1 MYTLKVKYYNALE
14 AITTA
19 LDTYFSAPT
28 TTNVTYTK
36 TANQQYNVV
45 THVSSMNEIT
55 NGGLIS
61 TLLTITNLTKVTLTV
76 GDNSTEVTTPT
87 IASDFDV
94 AITWL
99 ADQLHWDVSFTDP
112 VTVVMKVEAGDASVD
127 YTFSVTCDYDQIA
140 TAKALTDAVLATAHD
155 DEYLTLTPIEDG
167 SVEVVFKKP
176 ADQMIDTIGF
186 GNLLKTLPH
195 LKSVTFSMRYSSTG
209 EQTPVTATIDAP
221 VTDEKLTELKT
232 TLGTILPADDTA
244 VLVLSTTKFYYDNVN
259 ISDGIDRSTT
269 YEASISSSWVADP
282 EVIINDTARY
292 HTLAEG
298 LAAATSGDTV
308 TLQKHI
314 TVSNNQVNATP
325 NSPVITIPDG
335 VTFDGNNKVIT
346 ADDASWV
353 GTNANHIIGVSNV
366 TATIKNL
373 TVAGN
378 TKTKSGIVCFGQN
391 GNVTLENVVAQNC
404 GNCGVQ
410 VAGARVTATNLQ
422 TVGNVWG
429 GVNVDKGSD
438 GSTPHF
444 AVDDTSTFAEKA
456 EVYTEITD
464 QEVIT
469 APSLT
474 KYQGF
479 GDTLKGFIYYTSDV
493 SKLGTVYNGA
503 VYETVNDILENNET
517 VELAVDKDITESI
530 IVPAGKTLNLN
541 LNNHVITNA
550 AGEDTLVNNGTM
562 TISGDGTIDNTETN
576 KAALTNNGTLT
587 ILGGT
592 ISRSQDT
599 GVPDDSTHPG
609 YYTLVNHGTMVI
621 GTGDGDNSG
630 IVISSTGGYSA
641 LVENGWYDSTG
652 KTPENDTCKLTI
664 YGGTFQGGKYS
675 VKNDELGETTI
686 YGGKFEKPYNVNLL
700 NWHNM
705 YIHGGTFDCTEHTTN
720 NLSNGKYG
728 QGVGHVEITNG
739 EFIAKNKSNVILT
752 SGYNSSDITISGGV
766 FTSKVGLSNY
776 LADGYEIDSEI
787 NPGKYTV
794 TEIKAAEIN
803 GTTYPTVAD
812 AIASV
817 SGSDPVEITILKDA
831 TENLTIPVGK
841 NITIQG
847 SADQPATIN
856 GKISCVANGSGETN
870 LTLKNLTLDGTGTGT
885 TYGII
890 SQNQTDNGQME
901 CNLVLEN
908 VNITGFASKA
918 IYGTNIKT
926 LTITGGTIADCA
938 TGTMDDPNTKGD
950 YAVDLNLVA
959 VQGTV
964 VTIDGVTFS
973 GDLGD
978 KAAIKITQ
986 RGGAS
991 DAGASDI
998 PKNVGEA
1005 HVEKVTIQ
1013 NCDFSASTTEVD
1025 YRIGTDNKTGG
1036 DSLNTTGAYAAEL
1049 INNGEIIVQ
1058 SAYLVDEPKLTVPAG
1073 RDAAKTSETDIAIVL
1088 TPEEQLDAIMANIEG
1103 ATETSNN
1110 VYEVTTDTSV
1120 NLAFIDQI
1128 VAISGFNSMQVSNGT
1143 DTLTYTND
1151 GILEEFKSQVAAWM
1165 PATNESPELTLT
1177 ITVNFAE

>member
-1 MYTLKVKYYNALE
+1 MGTLVYTLKVKYYNALE

-19 LDTYFSAPT
+19 LNNYFSAPT
-28 TTNVTYTK
+28 ATNVTYTK

-45 THVSSMNEIT
+45 THVSSMSEIT

-61 TLLTITNLTKVTLTV
+61 ALLTIKDLSKVTLTV
-76 GDNSTEVTTPT
+76 GENSTEVTAPT
-87 IASDFDV
+87 IASDFDA

-155 DEYLTLTPIEDG
+155 DEYLTLTPSDDG
-167 SVEVVFKKP
+167 SVAVVFKKP

-195 LKSVTFSMRYSSTG
+195 LKSVTFSMKHSNAG
-209 EQTPVTATIDAP
+209 GQPVTTTVEAP
-221 VTDEKLTELKT
+221 VTDGKLAELKT
-232 TLGTILPADDTA
+232 TLGTILPADDAA

-259 ISDGIDRSTT
+259 ISDGVDRSTT
-269 YEASISSSWVADP
+269 YEASISSSWVTDP

-314 TVSNNQVNATP
+314 TVSNSQVNATP
-325 NSPVITIPDG
+325 NNPVIVIPDG
-335 VTFDGNNKVIT
+335 IIFDGNHKVIT

-373 TVAGN
+373 TVTGN

-410 VAGARVTATNLQ
+410 VAGATVTATNLQ
-422 TVGNVWG
+422 TTGNAWG
-429 GVNVDKGSD
+429 GVNVDKS
-438 GSTPHF
+438 STDNGTPNF
-444 AVDDTSTFAEKA
+444 TFNSGALSENAEL
-456 EVYTEITD
+456 YTEITD

-469 APSLT
+469 APGME
-474 KYQGF
+474 KVRGF
-479 GDTLKGFIYYTSDV
+479 GETLKGFIYYTTDMSR
-493 SKLGTVYNGA
+493 LGTITGEGTVYETLADAAAADGEIA
-503 VYETVNDILENNET
+503 VTLSENLNEN
-517 VELAVDKDITESI
+517 VSI
-530 IVPAGKTLNLN
+530 PAGKS
-541 LNNHVITNA
+541 
-550 AGEDTLVNNGTM
+550 M
-562 TISGDGTIDNTETN
+562 TIDG
-576 KAALTNNGTLT
+576 A
-587 ILGGT
+587 
-592 ISRSQDT
+592 
-599 GVPDDSTHPG
+599 
-609 YYTLVNHGTMVI
+609 
-621 GTGDGDNSG
+621 
-630 IVISSTGGYSA
+630 
-641 LVENGWYDSTG
+641 G
-652 KTPENDTCKLTI
+652 KT
-664 YGGTFQGGKYS
+664 
-675 VKNDELGETTI
+675 
-686 YGGKFEKPYNVNLL
+686 
-700 NWHNM
+700 
-705 YIHGGTFDCTEHTTN
+705 IHG
-720 NLSNGKYG
+720 K
-728 QGVGHVEITNG
+728 IT
-739 EFIAKNKSNVILT
+739 
-752 SGYNSSDITISGGV
+752 
-766 FTSKVGLSNY
+766 
-776 LADGYEIDSEI
+776 
-787 NPGKYTV
+787 
-794 TEIKAAEIN
+794 
-803 GTTYPTVAD
+803 
-812 AIASV
+812 
-817 SGSDPVEITILKDA
+817 
-831 TENLTIPVGK
+831 
-841 NITIQG
+841 
-847 SADQPATIN
+847 
-856 GKISCVANGSGETN
+856 CVANGSGATN
-870 LTLKNLTLDGTGTGT
+870 LTLKNLTLDGTDTGS

-938 TGTMDDPNTKGD
+938 TGIMDDPNTKGD

-964 VTIDGVTFS
+964 VTIDGVAFS

-1025 YRIGTDNKTGG
+1025 YRIGTDNKTGR

-1049 INNGEIIVQ
+1049 MNNGEIVVQ
-1058 SAYLVDEPKLTVPAG
+1058 SAYLADEPKLTVPAG
-1073 RDAAKTSETDIAIVL
+1073 RDAAKTSATDIAIVL
-1088 TPEEQLDAIMANIEG
+1088 TPEEQLDAIMDSIEG

-1120 NLAFIDQI
+1120 SLSFIDQI
-1128 VAISGFNSMQVSNGT
+1128 VSIPGFNNMQVSNGT

-1151 GILEEFKSQVAAWM
+1151 GILETFKSQVAAWM
-1165 PATNESPELTLT
+1165 PTTNESPEVTLT

>member
-1 MYTLKVKYYNALE
+1 MGTLVYTLKVKYYNALE

-19 LDTYFSAPT
+19 LNTYFSAPT
-28 TTNVTYTK
+28 ATNVTYTK
-36 TANQQYNVV
+36 TADQQYNVV
-45 THVSSMNEIT
+45 THVSSMSEIT

-61 TLLTITNLTKVTLTV
+61 ALLTITNLSKVTLTV
-76 GDNSTEVTTPT
+76 GENSTEVTAPT
-87 IASDFDV
+87 IASDFDA

-112 VTVVMKVEAGDASVD
+112 VTVVMKVEAGEASVD

-155 DEYLTLTPIEDG
+155 DEYLTLTPSDDG
-167 SVEVVFKKP
+167 SVAVVFKKP

-195 LKSVTFSMRYSSTG
+195 LKSVTFSMKHSNAG
-209 EQTPVTATIDAP
+209 GQPVTATVEAP
-221 VTDEKLTELKT
+221 VTDGKLAELKT

-259 ISDGIDRSTT
+259 ISDGVDRSTT
-269 YEASISSSWVADP
+269 YEASISSSWVTDP
-282 EVIINDTARY
+282 EVIVNDTARY

-308 TLQKHI
+308 TLQKHV

-335 VTFDGNNKVIT
+335 VIFDGNHKVIT

-373 TVAGN
+373 TVTGN

-404 GNCGVQ
+404 GNCGVLI
-410 VAGARVTATNLQ
+410 AGATAVATNVN
-422 TVGNVWG
+422 TAGNVWG
-429 GVNVDKGSD
+429 GINVDKS
-438 GSTPHF
+438 STDNGTPNF
-444 AVDDTSTFAEKA
+444 TFNSGALSENAEL
-456 EVYTEITD
+456 YTEITD
-464 QEVIT
+464 QDVIT
-469 APSLT
+469 APGM
-474 KYQGF
+474 KKVQGF
-479 GDTLKGFIYYTSDV
+479 GETLKGFIYYTTDMSR
-493 SKLGTVYNGA
+493 LGTITGEGTVYETLADAAAADGEVA
-503 VYETVNDILENNET
+503 VTLGENLNEN
-517 VELAVDKDITESI
+517 VSI
-530 IVPAGKTLNLN
+530 PAGKS
-541 LNNHVITNA
+541 
-550 AGEDTLVNNGTM
+550 M
-562 TISGDGTIDNTETN
+562 TIDG
-576 KAALTNNGTLT
+576 A
-587 ILGGT
+587 
-592 ISRSQDT
+592 
-599 GVPDDSTHPG
+599 
-609 YYTLVNHGTMVI
+609 
-621 GTGDGDNSG
+621 
-630 IVISSTGGYSA
+630 
-641 LVENGWYDSTG
+641 G
-652 KTPENDTCKLTI
+652 KT
-664 YGGTFQGGKYS
+664 
-675 VKNDELGETTI
+675 
-686 YGGKFEKPYNVNLL
+686 
-700 NWHNM
+700 
-705 YIHGGTFDCTEHTTN
+705 IHG
-720 NLSNGKYG
+720 K
-728 QGVGHVEITNG
+728 IT
-739 EFIAKNKSNVILT
+739 
-752 SGYNSSDITISGGV
+752 
-766 FTSKVGLSNY
+766 
-776 LADGYEIDSEI
+776 
-787 NPGKYTV
+787 
-794 TEIKAAEIN
+794 
-803 GTTYPTVAD
+803 
-812 AIASV
+812 
-817 SGSDPVEITILKDA
+817 
-831 TENLTIPVGK
+831 
-841 NITIQG
+841 
-847 SADQPATIN
+847 
-856 GKISCVANGSGETN
+856 CVANGSGETN

-938 TGTMDDPNTKGD
+938 TGSMDDPNTKGD
-950 YAVDLNLVA
+950 YAVDLNLIA

-1013 NCDFSASTTEVD
+1013 NCNFSASTTEVD

-1049 INNGEIIVQ
+1049 INNGEIVVQ

-1073 RDAAKTSETDIAIVL
+1073 RDAAKTSGTDIAIVL
-1088 TPEEQLDAIMANIEG
+1088 TPEEQLDAIMDSIEG

-1120 NLAFIDQI
+1120 SLSFIDQI
-1128 VAISGFNSMQVSNGT
+1128 VSIPGFNNMQVSNGT

-1151 GILEEFKSQVAAWM
+1151 GILETFKSQVAAWM
-1165 PATNESPELTLT
+1165 PTTNESPEVTLT

>member
-1 MYTLKVKYYNALE
+1 MGTLVYTLKVKYYNALE

-19 LDTYFSAPT
+19 LNNYFSAPT
-28 TTNVTYTK
+28 ATNVTYTK
-36 TANQQYNVV
+36 TADQQYNVV
-45 THVSSMNEIT
+45 THVSSMSEIT

-61 TLLTITNLTKVTLTV
+61 ALLTITNLTKVTLTV
-76 GDNSTEVTTPT
+76 GENSTEVTAPT
-87 IASDFDV
+87 IASDFDA

-112 VTVVMKVEAGDASVD
+112 VTVVMKVEAGDVSVD

-155 DEYLTLTPIEDG
+155 DEYLTLTPSDDG
-167 SVEVVFKKP
+167 SVAVIFKKP

-195 LKSVTFSMRYSSTG
+195 LKSVTFSMKHSNAG
-209 EQTPVTATIDAP
+209 GQPVTATVEAP
-221 VTDEKLTELKT
+221 VTDGKLAELKA

-269 YEASISSSWVADP
+269 YEASISSSWVTDP

-308 TLQKHI
+308 TLQKHV
-314 TVSNNQVNATP
+314 TVSNSQVNATP
-325 NSPVITIPDG
+325 NNPVIVIPDG
-335 VTFDGNNKVIT
+335 VTFDGNHKVIT

-373 TVAGN
+373 TVTGN

-410 VAGARVTATNLQ
+410 VAGAHVTATNLQ
-422 TVGNVWG
+422 TTGNAWG

-438 GSTPHF
+438 GSIPSFT
-444 AVDDTSTFAEKA
+444 VGNNCTFAEKA

-464 QEVIT
+464 QVVVT
-469 APSLT
+469 APNMT
-474 KYQGF
+474 KVQGF
-479 GDTLKGFIYYTSDV
+479 GETLKGFIYYTTDMSR
-493 SKLGTVYNGA
+493 LGTITGEGTVY
-503 VYETVNDILENNET
+503 ET
-517 VELAVDKDITESI
+517 
-530 IVPAGKTLNLN
+530 
-541 LNNHVITNA
+541 
-550 AGEDTLVNNGTM
+550 
-562 TISGDGTIDNTETN
+562 
-576 KAALTNNGTLT
+576 
-587 ILGGT
+587 
-592 ISRSQDT
+592 
-599 GVPDDSTHPG
+599 
-609 YYTLVNHGTMVI
+609 
-621 GTGDGDNSG
+621 
-630 IVISSTGGYSA
+630 
-641 LVENGWYDSTG
+641 
-652 KTPENDTCKLTI
+652 
-664 YGGTFQGGKYS
+664 
-675 VKNDELGETTI
+675 
-686 YGGKFEKPYNVNLL
+686 
-700 NWHNM
+700 
-705 YIHGGTFDCTEHTTN
+705 
-720 NLSNGKYG
+720 
-728 QGVGHVEITNG
+728 
-739 EFIAKNKSNVILT
+739 
-752 SGYNSSDITISGGV
+752 
-766 FTSKVGLSNY
+766 
-776 LADGYEIDSEI
+776 LADAAAADGEVA
-787 NPGKYTV
+787 V
-794 TEIKAAEIN
+794 TL
-803 GTTYPTVAD
+803 
-812 AIASV
+812 S
-817 SGSDPVEITILKDA
+817 KDL
-831 TENLTIPVGK
+831 TENVSIPVGK
-841 NITIQG
+841 SMTIDG
-847 SADQPATIN
+847 AGKTIH

-870 LTLKNLTLDGTGTGT
+870 LTLKNLTLDGTDTGS

-950 YAVDLNLVA
+950 YAVDLNLIA

-1005 HVEKVTIQ
+1005 HVEKVVIQ

-1049 INNGEIIVQ
+1049 MNNGEIVVQ
-1058 SAYLVDEPKLTVPAG
+1058 SAYLADEPKLTVPAG
-1073 RDAAKTSETDIAIVL
+1073 RDAAKTSATDIAIVL
-1088 TPEEQLDAIMANIEG
+1088 TPEEQLDAIMDSIEG

-1120 NLAFIDQI
+1120 NLSFIDQI
-1128 VAISGFNSMQVSNGT
+1128 VAISGFNNMQVSNGT

-1151 GILEEFKSQVAAWM
+1151 GILETFKSQVAAWM
-1165 PATNESPELTLT
+1165 PTTNESPEVTLT

>member
-1 MYTLKVKYYNALE
+1 MGTLVYTLKVKYYNALE

-19 LDTYFSAPT
+19 LNNYFSAPT
-28 TTNVTYTK
+28 ATNVTYTK

-45 THVSSMNEIT
+45 THVSSMSEIT

-61 TLLTITNLTKVTLTV
+61 ALLTIKGLSKVTLTV
-76 GDNSTEVTTPT
+76 GENSTEVTAPT
-87 IASDFDV
+87 IASDFDA

-112 VTVVMKVEAGDASVD
+112 VTVVMKVEAGEASVD

-140 TAKALTDAVLATAHD
+140 TAKALTDAVLAAAHD
-155 DEYLTLTPIEDG
+155 DEYLTLTPSDDG
-167 SVEVVFKKP
+167 SVAVVFKKP

-195 LKSVTFSMRYSSTG
+195 LKSVTFSMKHSNAG
-209 EQTPVTATIDAP
+209 GQPVTATIEAP
-221 VTDEKLTELKT
+221 VTDGKLAELKT

-244 VLVLSTTKFYYDNVN
+244 ALVLSTTKFYYDNVN
-259 ISDGIDRSTT
+259 ISDGVDRSTT
-269 YEASISSSWVADP
+269 YEASISSSWVTDP

-308 TLQKHI
+308 TLQKHV
-314 TVSNNQVNATP
+314 TVSNSQVNATP
-325 NSPVITIPDG
+325 NSPVIVIPDG
-335 VTFDGNNKVIT
+335 VIFDGNHKVIT

-373 TVAGN
+373 TVTGN
-378 TKTKSGIVCFGQN
+378 IKTKSGIVCFGQN
-391 GNVTLENVVAQNC
+391 GHVTLENVVAQNC

-410 VAGARVTATNLQ
+410 VAGATVTATNLQ
-422 TVGNVWG
+422 TTGNAWG
-429 GVNVDKGSD
+429 GVNVDKSSD
-438 GSTPHF
+438 GSIPSFT
-444 AVDDTSTFAEKA
+444 VGNNCTFAEKA

-464 QEVIT
+464 RVVVT
-469 APSLT
+469 APGME
-474 KYQGF
+474 KVQGF
-479 GDTLKGFIYYTSDV
+479 GETLKGFIYYTTDMSR
-493 SKLGTVYNGA
+493 LGTITGEGTVYETLADAATADGEVA
-503 VYETVNDILENNET
+503 VTLSEN
-517 VELAVDKDITESI
+517 LTENVSI
-530 IVPAGKTLNLN
+530 PAGKS
-541 LNNHVITNA
+541 
-550 AGEDTLVNNGTM
+550 M
-562 TISGDGTIDNTETN
+562 TIDG
-576 KAALTNNGTLT
+576 A
-587 ILGGT
+587 
-592 ISRSQDT
+592 
-599 GVPDDSTHPG
+599 
-609 YYTLVNHGTMVI
+609 
-621 GTGDGDNSG
+621 
-630 IVISSTGGYSA
+630 
-641 LVENGWYDSTG
+641 G
-652 KTPENDTCKLTI
+652 KT
-664 YGGTFQGGKYS
+664 
-675 VKNDELGETTI
+675 
-686 YGGKFEKPYNVNLL
+686 
-700 NWHNM
+700 
-705 YIHGGTFDCTEHTTN
+705 IH
-720 NLSNGKYG
+720 
-728 QGVGHVEITNG
+728 
-739 EFIAKNKSNVILT
+739 
-752 SGYNSSDITISGGV
+752 
-766 FTSKVGLSNY
+766 
-776 LADGYEIDSEI
+776 
-787 NPGKYTV
+787 
-794 TEIKAAEIN
+794 
-803 GTTYPTVAD
+803 
-812 AIASV
+812 
-817 SGSDPVEITILKDA
+817 
-831 TENLTIPVGK
+831 
-841 NITIQG
+841 
-847 SADQPATIN
+847 

-908 VNITGFASKA
+908 VKITGFASKA

-950 YAVDLNLVA
+950 YAVDLNLIA

-1013 NCDFSASTTEVD
+1013 NCNFSASTTEVD

-1049 INNGEIIVQ
+1049 INNGEIVVQ
-1058 SAYLVDEPKLTVPAG
+1058 SAYLADEPKLTVPAS
-1073 RDAAKTSETDIAIVL
+1073 RDAAKTSGTDIAIVL
-1088 TPEEQLDAIMANIEG
+1088 TPEEQLDAIMASIEG

-1120 NLAFIDQI
+1120 SLSFIDQI
-1128 VAISGFNSMQVSNGT
+1128 VAIPGFNNMQVSNGT

-1151 GILEEFKSQVAAWM
+1151 GILETFKSQVAAWM
-1165 PATNESPELTLT
+1165 PTTNESPEVTLT

>member
-1 MYTLKVKYYNALE
+1 MGTLVYTLKVKYYNALE

-19 LDTYFSAPT
+19 LNNYFSAPT

-36 TANQQYNVV
+36 TANQQYNAV
-45 THVSSMNEIT
+45 THVSSMSEIT

-61 TLLTITNLTKVTLTV
+61 ALLTITNLSKVTLTV
-76 GDNSTEVTTPT
+76 GENSTEVTAPT
-87 IASDFDV
+87 IASDFDA

-112 VTVVMKVEAGDASVD
+112 VIVVMKVEAGEASVD

-155 DEYLTLTPIEDG
+155 DEYLTLTPSDDG
-167 SVEVVFKKP
+167 YVEVVFKKP

-195 LKSVTFSMRYSSTG
+195 LKAVTFSMRYSSTG

-221 VTDEKLTELKT
+221 VTDGKLAELKT

-244 VLVLSTTKFYYDNVN
+244 VLVLSTTKFYYDNIN
-259 ISDGIDRSTT
+259 ISDGVDRSTT
-269 YEASISSSWVADP
+269 YEASISSSWVTDP

-308 TLQKHI
+308 TLQKHV
-314 TVSNNQVNATP
+314 TVSNSQVNATP

-335 VTFDGNNKVIT
+335 VIFDGNHKVIT

-353 GTNANHIIGVSNV
+353 GTNANYIIGVSNV

-373 TVAGN
+373 TVTGN

-410 VAGARVTATNLQ
+410 VAGATVTATNLQ
-422 TVGNVWG
+422 TTGNAWG

-438 GSTPHF
+438 GSIPSFTVGDHC
-444 AVDDTSTFAEKA
+444 TFAEKA

-464 QEVIT
+464 QDVIT
-469 APSLT
+469 APGME
-474 KYQGF
+474 KVQGF
-479 GDTLKGFIYYTSDV
+479 GETLKGFIYYTTDMSR
-493 SKLGTVYNGA
+493 LGTITGEGTVYETLADAAAADGEVA
-503 VYETVNDILENNET
+503 VTLSEN
-517 VELAVDKDITESI
+517 LTENVSI
-530 IVPAGKTLNLN
+530 PAGKS
-541 LNNHVITNA
+541 
-550 AGEDTLVNNGTM
+550 M
-562 TISGDGTIDNTETN
+562 TIDGAG
-576 KAALTNNGTLT
+576 KA
-587 ILGGT
+587 
-592 ISRSQDT
+592 
-599 GVPDDSTHPG
+599 
-609 YYTLVNHGTMVI
+609 
-621 GTGDGDNSG
+621 
-630 IVISSTGGYSA
+630 
-641 LVENGWYDSTG
+641 
-652 KTPENDTCKLTI
+652 
-664 YGGTFQGGKYS
+664 
-675 VKNDELGETTI
+675 
-686 YGGKFEKPYNVNLL
+686 
-700 NWHNM
+700 
-705 YIHGGTFDCTEHTTN
+705 IHG
-720 NLSNGKYG
+720 K
-728 QGVGHVEITNG
+728 IT
-739 EFIAKNKSNVILT
+739 
-752 SGYNSSDITISGGV
+752 
-766 FTSKVGLSNY
+766 
-776 LADGYEIDSEI
+776 
-787 NPGKYTV
+787 
-794 TEIKAAEIN
+794 
-803 GTTYPTVAD
+803 
-812 AIASV
+812 
-817 SGSDPVEITILKDA
+817 
-831 TENLTIPVGK
+831 
-841 NITIQG
+841 
-847 SADQPATIN
+847 
-856 GKISCVANGSGETN
+856 CVANGSGETN

-908 VNITGFASKA
+908 VKITGFASKA

-1049 INNGEIIVQ
+1049 INNGEIVVQ

-1073 RDAAKTSETDIAIVL
+1073 RDAAKTSATDIAIVL
-1088 TPEEQLDAIMANIEG
+1088 TPEEQLDAIMASIEG

-1120 NLAFIDQI
+1120 NLSFIDQI
-1128 VAISGFNSMQVSNGT
+1128 VAISGFNNMQVSNGT

-1151 GILEEFKSQVAAWM
+1151 GILETFKSQVAAWM
-1165 PATNESPELTLT
+1165 PTTNESPEVTLT

>member
-1 MYTLKVKYYNALE
+1 MGTLVYTLKVKYYNALE

-19 LDTYFSAPT
+19 LNNYFSAPT
-28 TTNVTYTK
+28 ATNVTYTK

-45 THVSSMNEIT
+45 THVSSMSEIT

-61 TLLTITNLTKVTLTV
+61 ALLTITNLSKVTLTV
-76 GDNSTEVTTPT
+76 GENSTEVTAPT
-87 IASDFDV
+87 IASDFDA

-112 VTVVMKVEAGDASVD
+112 VTVVMKVEAGEASVD

-155 DEYLTLTPIEDG
+155 DEYLTLTPSDDG
-167 SVEVVFKKP
+167 SVAVVFKKP

-195 LKSVTFSMRYSSTG
+195 LKTVTFSMQHSSAG
-209 EQTPVTATIDAP
+209 GQPVTATIDAP
-221 VTDEKLTELKT
+221 VTDGKLAELKT

-308 TLQKHI
+308 TLQKHV

-335 VTFDGNNKVIT
+335 VTFDGNNKT
-346 ADDASWV
+346 LSAKADTWV
-353 GTNANHIIGVSNV
+353 GETAANHMIGIVN
-366 TATIKNL
+366 TTGTIKNL
-373 TVAGN
+373 TIDGAG
-378 TKTKSGIVCFGQN
+378 KSKAGVIVYGATAN
-391 GNVTLENVVAQNC
+391 GTLENVTSNNN
-404 GNCGVQ
+404 GNLGVLI
-410 VAGARVTATNLQ
+410 AGATAVATNVN
-422 TVGNVWG
+422 TAGNVWG
-429 GVNVDKGSD
+429 GINVDKS
-438 GSTPHF
+438 STDNGTPNF
-444 AVDDTSTFAEKA
+444 TFNSGALSENAEL
-456 EVYTEITD
+456 YTEITD
-464 QEVIT
+464 QDVIT
-469 APSLT
+469 APGME
-474 KYQGF
+474 KVQGF
-479 GDTLKGFIYYTSDV
+479 GKTLKGFIYYTTDMSR
-493 SKLGTVYNGA
+493 LGTITGEGTVYETLADAAAADGEVA
-503 VYETVNDILENNET
+503 VTLSEN
-517 VELAVDKDITESI
+517 LTENVSI
-530 IVPAGKTLNLN
+530 PAGKS
-541 LNNHVITNA
+541 
-550 AGEDTLVNNGTM
+550 M
-562 TISGDGTIDNTETN
+562 TIDG
-576 KAALTNNGTLT
+576 A
-587 ILGGT
+587 
-592 ISRSQDT
+592 
-599 GVPDDSTHPG
+599 
-609 YYTLVNHGTMVI
+609 
-621 GTGDGDNSG
+621 
-630 IVISSTGGYSA
+630 
-641 LVENGWYDSTG
+641 G
-652 KTPENDTCKLTI
+652 KT
-664 YGGTFQGGKYS
+664 
-675 VKNDELGETTI
+675 
-686 YGGKFEKPYNVNLL
+686 
-700 NWHNM
+700 
-705 YIHGGTFDCTEHTTN
+705 IH
-720 NLSNGKYG
+720 
-728 QGVGHVEITNG
+728 
-739 EFIAKNKSNVILT
+739 
-752 SGYNSSDITISGGV
+752 
-766 FTSKVGLSNY
+766 
-776 LADGYEIDSEI
+776 
-787 NPGKYTV
+787 
-794 TEIKAAEIN
+794 
-803 GTTYPTVAD
+803 
-812 AIASV
+812 
-817 SGSDPVEITILKDA
+817 
-831 TENLTIPVGK
+831 
-841 NITIQG
+841 
-847 SADQPATIN
+847 

-870 LTLKNLTLDGTGTGT
+870 LTLKNLTLDGTDTGT

-890 SQNQTDNGQME
+890 SQNQTDSGQME

-908 VNITGFASKA
+908 VKITGFASKA

-950 YAVDLNLVA
+950 YAVDLNLIA

-1013 NCDFSASTTEVD
+1013 NCDFNASTTEVD

-1049 INNGEIIVQ
+1049 INNGEIVVQ

-1073 RDAAKTSETDIAIVL
+1073 RDAAKTSGTDIAIVL
-1088 TPEEQLDAIMANIEG
+1088 TPEEQLDAIMASIEG

-1120 NLAFIDQI
+1120 NLSFIDQI
-1128 VAISGFNSMQVSNGT
+1128 VAISGFNNMQVSNGT

-1151 GILEEFKSQVAAWM
+1151 GILETFKSQVAAWM
-1165 PATNESPELTLT
+1165 PTTNESPEVTLT

>member
-1 MYTLKVKYYNALE
+1 MGTLVYTLKVKYYNALE

-19 LDTYFSAPT
+19 LNNYFSAPT
-28 TTNVTYTK
+28 ATNVTYTK

-45 THVSSMNEIT
+45 THVSSMSEIT

-61 TLLTITNLTKVTLTV
+61 ALLTITNLSKVTLTV
-76 GDNSTEVTTPT
+76 GENSTEVTAPT
-87 IASDFDV
+87 IASDFDA

-112 VTVVMKVEAGDASVD
+112 VTVVMKVEAGEASVD

-140 TAKALTDAVLATAHD
+140 TAKALTDAVLAAAHD
-155 DEYLTLTPIEDG
+155 DEYLTLTPSDDG
-167 SVEVVFKKP
+167 SVAVVFKKP

-195 LKSVTFSMRYSSTG
+195 LKSVTFSMKHSNAG
-209 EQTPVTATIDAP
+209 GQPVTATIDAP
-221 VTDEKLTELKT
+221 VTDEKLAELKT

-259 ISDGIDRSTT
+259 ISDGVDRSTT
-269 YEASISSSWVADP
+269 YEASISSSWVTDP

-308 TLQKHI
+308 TLQKHV
-314 TVSNNQVNATP
+314 TVSNSQVNATP
-325 NSPVITIPDG
+325 NNPVITIPDG
-335 VTFDGNNKVIT
+335 ITFDGNHKVIT

-373 TVAGN
+373 TVTGN

-410 VAGARVTATNLQ
+410 IAGATVTATNLQ
-422 TVGNVWG
+422 TTGNAWG
-429 GVNVDKGSD
+429 GINVDKS
-438 GSTPHF
+438 STDNGTPNF
-444 AVDDTSTFAEKA
+444 TFNSGALSENAEL
-456 EVYTEITD
+456 YTEITD
-464 QEVIT
+464 QDVIT
-469 APSLT
+469 APGME
-474 KYQGF
+474 KVQGF
-479 GDTLKGFIYYTSDV
+479 GETLKGFIYYTTDMSR
-493 SKLGTVYNGA
+493 LGTITGEGTVYETLADAATADGEVA
-503 VYETVNDILENNET
+503 VTLSEN
-517 VELAVDKDITESI
+517 LTENVSI
-530 IVPAGKTLNLN
+530 PAGKS
-541 LNNHVITNA
+541 
-550 AGEDTLVNNGTM
+550 M
-562 TISGDGTIDNTETN
+562 TIDG
-576 KAALTNNGTLT
+576 A
-587 ILGGT
+587 
-592 ISRSQDT
+592 
-599 GVPDDSTHPG
+599 
-609 YYTLVNHGTMVI
+609 
-621 GTGDGDNSG
+621 
-630 IVISSTGGYSA
+630 
-641 LVENGWYDSTG
+641 G
-652 KTPENDTCKLTI
+652 KT
-664 YGGTFQGGKYS
+664 
-675 VKNDELGETTI
+675 
-686 YGGKFEKPYNVNLL
+686 
-700 NWHNM
+700 
-705 YIHGGTFDCTEHTTN
+705 IH
-720 NLSNGKYG
+720 
-728 QGVGHVEITNG
+728 
-739 EFIAKNKSNVILT
+739 
-752 SGYNSSDITISGGV
+752 
-766 FTSKVGLSNY
+766 
-776 LADGYEIDSEI
+776 
-787 NPGKYTV
+787 
-794 TEIKAAEIN
+794 
-803 GTTYPTVAD
+803 
-812 AIASV
+812 
-817 SGSDPVEITILKDA
+817 
-831 TENLTIPVGK
+831 
-841 NITIQG
+841 
-847 SADQPATIN
+847 

-938 TGTMDDPNTKGD
+938 TGSMDDPNTKGD

-1049 INNGEIIVQ
+1049 TNNGEIVVQ

-1073 RDAAKTSETDIAIVL
+1073 RDAAKTSGTDIAIVL
-1088 TPEEQLDAIMANIEG
+1088 TPEEQLDAIMASIEG

-1120 NLAFIDQI
+1120 NLSFIDQI
-1128 VAISGFNSMQVSNGT
+1128 VAISGFNNMQVSNGT

-1151 GILEEFKSQVAAWM
+1151 GILETFKSQVAAWM
-1165 PATNESPELTLT
+1165 PTTNESPEVTLT

>member
-61 TLLTITNLTKVTLTV
+61 ALLSIANLTKVTLTV
-76 GDNSTEVTTPT
+76 GGNSTEVTAPT
-87 IASDFDV
+87 IASDFDA

-155 DEYLTLTPIEDG
+155 DEYLTLTPSDDG

-221 VTDEKLTELKT
+221 VTDEKLAELKT

-259 ISDGIDRSTT
+259 ISDGVDRSTT

-314 TVSNNQVNATP
+314 TVSNSQVNATP

-335 VTFDGNNKVIT
+335 VIFDGNHKVIT
-346 ADDASWV
+346 ADNASWV

-373 TVAGN
+373 TVTGN

-410 VAGARVTATNLQ
+410 IAGAHVTATNLQ
-422 TVGNVWG
+422 TTGNAWG

-438 GSTPHF
+438 GSIPSF
-444 AVDDTSTFAEKA
+444 AVGDNCTFAEKA

-464 QEVIT
+464 QVVIT
-469 APSLT
+469 APNMT
-474 KYQGF
+474 KVQGF
-479 GDTLKGFIYYTSDV
+479 GETLKGFIYYTTDMSR
-493 SKLGTVYNGA
+493 LGTITGEGTVYETLADAAAADGEIA
-503 VYETVNDILENNET
+503 VTLSEN
-517 VELAVDKDITESI
+517 LTENVSI
-530 IVPAGKTLNLN
+530 PAGKS
-541 LNNHVITNA
+541 
-550 AGEDTLVNNGTM
+550 M
-562 TISGDGTIDNTETN
+562 TIDG
-576 KAALTNNGTLT
+576 A
-587 ILGGT
+587 
-592 ISRSQDT
+592 
-599 GVPDDSTHPG
+599 
-609 YYTLVNHGTMVI
+609 
-621 GTGDGDNSG
+621 
-630 IVISSTGGYSA
+630 
-641 LVENGWYDSTG
+641 G
-652 KTPENDTCKLTI
+652 KT
-664 YGGTFQGGKYS
+664 
-675 VKNDELGETTI
+675 
-686 YGGKFEKPYNVNLL
+686 
-700 NWHNM
+700 
-705 YIHGGTFDCTEHTTN
+705 IHG
-720 NLSNGKYG
+720 K
-728 QGVGHVEITNG
+728 IT
-739 EFIAKNKSNVILT
+739 
-752 SGYNSSDITISGGV
+752 
-766 FTSKVGLSNY
+766 
-776 LADGYEIDSEI
+776 
-787 NPGKYTV
+787 
-794 TEIKAAEIN
+794 
-803 GTTYPTVAD
+803 
-812 AIASV
+812 
-817 SGSDPVEITILKDA
+817 
-831 TENLTIPVGK
+831 
-841 NITIQG
+841 
-847 SADQPATIN
+847 
-856 GKISCVANGSGETN
+856 CVANGSGETN
-870 LTLKNLTLDGTGTGT
+870 LTLKNLTLDGTDTGT

-908 VNITGFASKA
+908 VKITGFASKA

-938 TGTMDDPNTKGD
+938 TGSMDDPNTKGD

-1049 INNGEIIVQ
+1049 INNGEIVVQ

-1073 RDAAKTSETDIAIVL
+1073 RDAAKTSGTDIAIVL
-1088 TPEEQLDAIMANIEG
+1088 TPEEQLDAIMASIEG

-1120 NLAFIDQI
+1120 SLSFIDQI
-1128 VAISGFNSMQVSNGT
+1128 VAIPGFNNMQVSNGT

-1151 GILEEFKSQVAAWM
+1151 GILENFKSQVAAWM
-1165 PATNESPELTLT
+1165 PTTNESPEVTLT
-1177 ITVNFAE
+1177 ITVNFAA

>member
-1 MYTLKVKYYNALE
+1 MGTLVYTLKVKYYNALE

-19 LDTYFSAPT
+19 LNTYFSAPT
-28 TTNVTYTK
+28 ATNVTYTK
-36 TANQQYNVV
+36 TADQQYNVV
-45 THVSSMNEIT
+45 THVSSMSEIT

-61 TLLTITNLTKVTLTV
+61 ALLTIKDLTKVTLTV
-76 GDNSTEVTTPT
+76 GENSTEVTAPT
-87 IASDFDV
+87 IASDFDA

-155 DEYLTLTPIEDG
+155 DEYLTLTPSDDG
-167 SVEVVFKKP
+167 FVEVVFKKP
-176 ADQMIDTIGF
+176 ADQMVDTIGF

-221 VTDEKLTELKT
+221 VTDGKLAELKT

-259 ISDGIDRSTT
+259 ISDGVDRSTT
-269 YEASISSSWVADP
+269 YEASISSSWVTDP

-298 LAAATSGDTV
+298 LAAATAGDTV
-308 TLQKHI
+308 TLQKHV
-314 TVSNNQVNATP
+314 TVSNSQVNATP
-325 NSPVITIPDG
+325 NSPVIVIPDG
-335 VTFDGNNKVIT
+335 VIFDGNHKVIT

-366 TATIKNL
+366 TATVKNL
-373 TVAGN
+373 TVTGN

-410 VAGARVTATNLQ
+410 IAGAHVTATNLQ
-422 TVGNVWG
+422 TTGNAWG

-438 GSTPHF
+438 GSIPSFT
-444 AVDDTSTFAEKA
+444 VGDNCTFAEKA

-464 QEVIT
+464 QVVIT
-469 APSLT
+469 APNMT
-474 KYQGF
+474 KVQGF
-479 GDTLKGFIYYTSDV
+479 GTTLKGFIYYTSDIDRLECVVRINSDKYCETIQDAIANAV
-493 SKLGTVYNGA
+493 SGDTITMLDNLSVDNTAVSSNATNPVIVIPDGVTFEGNNKTLSDKSDTWVGETAANHMIGIVNTTGTIKNLTVDGAGKSKAGVIVYGAAAKGTLENVTSNNNGNLGVLIAGATAVATNVNTAGNVWGGINVDKSSTDNGTPNFTFNSGALSENAELYTEITDQDVITAPGMEKVQGFGETLKGFIYYTTDMSRLGTITGEGTVYETLADAAAANGEVA
-503 VYETVNDILENNET
+503 VALGENLNEN
-517 VELAVDKDITESI
+517 VSI
-530 IVPAGKTLNLN
+530 PAGKS
-541 LNNHVITNA
+541 
-550 AGEDTLVNNGTM
+550 M
-562 TISGDGTIDNTETN
+562 TIDG
-576 KAALTNNGTLT
+576 A
-587 ILGGT
+587 
-592 ISRSQDT
+592 
-599 GVPDDSTHPG
+599 
-609 YYTLVNHGTMVI
+609 
-621 GTGDGDNSG
+621 
-630 IVISSTGGYSA
+630 
-641 LVENGWYDSTG
+641 G
-652 KTPENDTCKLTI
+652 KT
-664 YGGTFQGGKYS
+664 
-675 VKNDELGETTI
+675 
-686 YGGKFEKPYNVNLL
+686 
-700 NWHNM
+700 
-705 YIHGGTFDCTEHTTN
+705 IHG
-720 NLSNGKYG
+720 K
-728 QGVGHVEITNG
+728 IT
-739 EFIAKNKSNVILT
+739 
-752 SGYNSSDITISGGV
+752 
-766 FTSKVGLSNY
+766 
-776 LADGYEIDSEI
+776 
-787 NPGKYTV
+787 
-794 TEIKAAEIN
+794 
-803 GTTYPTVAD
+803 
-812 AIASV
+812 
-817 SGSDPVEITILKDA
+817 
-831 TENLTIPVGK
+831 
-841 NITIQG
+841 
-847 SADQPATIN
+847 
-856 GKISCVANGSGETN
+856 CVANGSGETN

-1049 INNGEIIVQ
+1049 INNGEIVVQ

-1073 RDAAKTSETDIAIVL
+1073 RDAAKTSATDIAIVL
-1088 TPEEQLDAIMANIEG
+1088 TPEEQLDAIMASIEG

-1120 NLAFIDQI
+1120 SLSFIDQI
-1128 VAISGFNSMQVSNGT
+1128 VAIPGFNNMQVSNGT

-1151 GILEEFKSQVAAWM
+1151 GILETFKSQVAAWM
-1165 PATNESPELTLT
+1165 PTTNESPEVTLT

>member
-1 MYTLKVKYYNALE
+1 MGTLVYTLKVKYYNALE

-19 LDTYFSAPT
+19 LNNYFSAPT

-36 TANQQYNVV
+36 IADQQYNVV
-45 THVSSMNEIT
+45 THVSSMSEIT

-61 TLLTITNLTKVTLTV
+61 ALLTITNLSKVTLTV
-76 GDNSTEVTTPT
+76 GENSTEVTAPT
-87 IASDFDV
+87 IASDFDA

-112 VTVVMKVEAGDASVD
+112 VTVVMKVEAGEASVD

-140 TAKALTDAVLATAHD
+140 TAKALTDAVLAVAHD
-155 DEYLTLTPIEDG
+155 DEYLTLTPSDDG
-167 SVEVVFKKP
+167 FVEVVFKKP

-209 EQTPVTATIDAP
+209 EQTPVTTTIEAP
-221 VTDEKLTELKT
+221 VTDEKLAELKT

-259 ISDGIDRSTT
+259 ISDGVDRSTT
-269 YEASISSSWVADP
+269 YEASISSSWVTDP

-298 LAAATSGDTV
+298 LAAATAGNTV

-314 TVSNNQVNATP
+314 TVSNSQVNATP

-335 VTFDGNNKVIT
+335 VIFDGNHKVIT

-373 TVAGN
+373 TVTGN

-410 VAGARVTATNLQ
+410 IAGAHVTATNLQ
-422 TVGNVWG
+422 TTGNAWG

-438 GSTPHF
+438 GSIPSFT
-444 AVDDTSTFAEKA
+444 VGDNCTFAEKA
-456 EVYTEITD
+456 ELYTEITD
-464 QEVIT
+464 QDVIT
-469 APSLT
+469 APGME
-474 KYQGF
+474 KVQGF
-479 GDTLKGFIYYTSDV
+479 GETLKGFIYYTTDMSR
-493 SKLGTVYNGA
+493 LGTITGEGTVYETLADAAAADGEIA
-503 VYETVNDILENNET
+503 VTLGEN
-517 VELAVDKDITESI
+517 LTENVSI
-530 IVPAGKTLNLN
+530 PAGKS
-541 LNNHVITNA
+541 
-550 AGEDTLVNNGTM
+550 M
-562 TISGDGTIDNTETN
+562 TIDG
-576 KAALTNNGTLT
+576 A
-587 ILGGT
+587 
-592 ISRSQDT
+592 
-599 GVPDDSTHPG
+599 
-609 YYTLVNHGTMVI
+609 
-621 GTGDGDNSG
+621 
-630 IVISSTGGYSA
+630 
-641 LVENGWYDSTG
+641 G
-652 KTPENDTCKLTI
+652 KT
-664 YGGTFQGGKYS
+664 
-675 VKNDELGETTI
+675 
-686 YGGKFEKPYNVNLL
+686 
-700 NWHNM
+700 
-705 YIHGGTFDCTEHTTN
+705 IHG
-720 NLSNGKYG
+720 K
-728 QGVGHVEITNG
+728 IT
-739 EFIAKNKSNVILT
+739 
-752 SGYNSSDITISGGV
+752 
-766 FTSKVGLSNY
+766 
-776 LADGYEIDSEI
+776 
-787 NPGKYTV
+787 
-794 TEIKAAEIN
+794 
-803 GTTYPTVAD
+803 
-812 AIASV
+812 
-817 SGSDPVEITILKDA
+817 
-831 TENLTIPVGK
+831 
-841 NITIQG
+841 
-847 SADQPATIN
+847 
-856 GKISCVANGSGETN
+856 CVANGSGATN

-908 VNITGFASKA
+908 VKITGFASKA

-998 PKNVGEA
+998 PKNVEEA

-1013 NCDFSASTTEVD
+1013 NCNFSASTTEVD

-1049 INNGEIIVQ
+1049 INNGEIVVQ

-1073 RDAAKTSETDIAIVL
+1073 RDAAKTSGTDIAIVL
-1088 TPEEQLDAIMANIEG
+1088 TPEEQLDAIMASIEG

-1120 NLAFIDQI
+1120 NLSFIDQI
-1128 VAISGFNSMQVSNGT
+1128 VAIPGFNNMQVSNGT

-1151 GILEEFKSQVAAWM
+1151 GILETFKSQVAAWM
-1165 PATNESPELTLT
+1165 PTTNESPEVTLT

>member
-1 MYTLKVKYYNALE
+1 MGTLVYTLKVKYYNALE

-19 LDTYFSAPT
+19 LNNYFSAPT
-28 TTNVTYTK
+28 ATNVTYTK

-45 THVSSMNEIT
+45 THVSSMSEIT

-61 TLLTITNLTKVTLTV
+61 ALLTITNLTKVTLTV
-76 GDNSTEVTTPT
+76 GENSTEVTAPT
-87 IASDFDV
+87 IASDFDA

-99 ADQLHWDVSFTDP
+99 ADQLHWDISFTDP
-112 VTVVMKVEAGDASVD
+112 VTVVMKVEAGEASVD

-155 DEYLTLTPIEDG
+155 DEYLTLTPSDDG
-167 SVEVVFKKP
+167 SVAVVFKKP

-195 LKSVTFSMRYSSTG
+195 LKSVTFSMQHSSTG
-209 EQTPVTATIDAP
+209 GQPVTATIDAP
-221 VTDEKLTELKT
+221 VTDEKLAELKT

-259 ISDGIDRSTT
+259 IGDGIDRSTT

-292 HTLAEG
+292 HTLTEG
-298 LAAATSGDTV
+298 LAAATPGDTV
-308 TLQKHI
+308 TLQKHV

-325 NSPVITIPDG
+325 NSHVITIPDG
-335 VTFDGNNKVIT
+335 VIFDGNHKVIT

-353 GTNANHIIGVSNV
+353 GTNANHVIGVSNV

-373 TVAGN
+373 TVTGN

-404 GNCGVQ
+404 GNCGVLI
-410 VAGARVTATNLQ
+410 AGATAVATNVN
-422 TVGNVWG
+422 TAGNVWG
-429 GVNVDKGSD
+429 GINVDKS
-438 GSTPHF
+438 STDNGTPNF
-444 AVDDTSTFAEKA
+444 TFNSGALSENAEL
-456 EVYTEITD
+456 YTEITD
-464 QEVIT
+464 QDVIT
-469 APSLT
+469 APGME
-474 KYQGF
+474 KVQGF
-479 GDTLKGFIYYTSDV
+479 GETLKGFIYYTTDV
-493 SKLGTVYNGA
+493 SRLGTITGEGTVYETLADAAAADGEVA
-503 VYETVNDILENNET
+503 VTLSEN
-517 VELAVDKDITESI
+517 LTENVSI
-530 IVPAGKTLNLN
+530 PAGKS
-541 LNNHVITNA
+541 
-550 AGEDTLVNNGTM
+550 M
-562 TISGDGTIDNTETN
+562 TIDG
-576 KAALTNNGTLT
+576 A
-587 ILGGT
+587 
-592 ISRSQDT
+592 
-599 GVPDDSTHPG
+599 
-609 YYTLVNHGTMVI
+609 
-621 GTGDGDNSG
+621 
-630 IVISSTGGYSA
+630 
-641 LVENGWYDSTG
+641 G
-652 KTPENDTCKLTI
+652 KT
-664 YGGTFQGGKYS
+664 
-675 VKNDELGETTI
+675 
-686 YGGKFEKPYNVNLL
+686 
-700 NWHNM
+700 
-705 YIHGGTFDCTEHTTN
+705 IH
-720 NLSNGKYG
+720 
-728 QGVGHVEITNG
+728 
-739 EFIAKNKSNVILT
+739 
-752 SGYNSSDITISGGV
+752 
-766 FTSKVGLSNY
+766 
-776 LADGYEIDSEI
+776 
-787 NPGKYTV
+787 
-794 TEIKAAEIN
+794 
-803 GTTYPTVAD
+803 
-812 AIASV
+812 
-817 SGSDPVEITILKDA
+817 
-831 TENLTIPVGK
+831 
-841 NITIQG
+841 
-847 SADQPATIN
+847 

-938 TGTMDDPNTKGD
+938 TGSMDDPNTKGD

-1013 NCDFSASTTEVD
+1013 NCNFSASTTEVD

-1036 DSLNTTGAYAAEL
+1036 DSLNTTGAYAADL
-1049 INNGEIIVQ
+1049 INNGEIVVQ

-1073 RDAAKTSETDIAIVL
+1073 RDAAKTSGTDIAIVL
-1088 TPEEQLDAIMANIEG
+1088 TPEEQLDAIMASIEG

-1120 NLAFIDQI
+1120 SLSFIDQI
-1128 VAISGFNSMQVSNGT
+1128 VAISGFNNMQVSNGT

-1165 PATNESPELTLT
+1165 PTTNESPEVTLT
-1177 ITVNFAE
+1177 FTVNFAE

>member
-1 MYTLKVKYYNALE
+1 MGTLVYTLKVKYYNALE

-19 LDTYFSAPT
+19 LNNYFSAPT
-28 TTNVTYTK
+28 ATNVTYTK

-45 THVSSMNEIT
+45 THVSTMSEIT

-61 TLLTITNLTKVTLTV
+61 ALLSITNLSKVTLTV
-76 GDNSTEVTTPT
+76 GENSTEVTTPT
-87 IASDFDV
+87 IASDFDA

-112 VTVVMKVEAGDASVD
+112 VTVVMKVEVGETSVD

-140 TAKALTDAVLATAHD
+140 TAKVLTDAVLATAHD
-155 DEYLTLTPIEDG
+155 DEYLTLTPSDDG
-167 SVEVVFKKP
+167 SVAVVFKKP

-195 LKSVTFSMRYSSTG
+195 LKSVTFSMKHSNAG
-209 EQTPVTATIDAP
+209 GQPVTATIEAP
-221 VTDEKLTELKT
+221 VTDGKLAELKT

-259 ISDGIDRSTT
+259 ISDGVDRSTT
-269 YEASISSSWVADP
+269 YEASISSSWVTDP

-308 TLQKHI
+308 TLQKHV

-335 VTFDGNNKVIT
+335 VIFDGNNKVIT

-373 TVAGN
+373 TVTGN

-410 VAGARVTATNLQ
+410 VAGAHVTATNLQ
-422 TVGNVWG
+422 TTGNAWG

-438 GSTPHF
+438 GSIPSFTVGDHC
-444 AVDDTSTFAEKA
+444 TFAEKA

-464 QEVIT
+464 QVVVT
-469 APSLT
+469 APGME
-474 KYQGF
+474 KVQGF
-479 GDTLKGFIYYTSDV
+479 GETLKGFIYYTTDMSR
-493 SKLGTVYNGA
+493 LGTITGEGTVYETLADAAAADGEVA
-503 VYETVNDILENNET
+503 VTLSEN
-517 VELAVDKDITESI
+517 LTENVSI
-530 IVPAGKTLNLN
+530 PAGKS
-541 LNNHVITNA
+541 
-550 AGEDTLVNNGTM
+550 M
-562 TISGDGTIDNTETN
+562 TIDG
-576 KAALTNNGTLT
+576 A
-587 ILGGT
+587 
-592 ISRSQDT
+592 
-599 GVPDDSTHPG
+599 
-609 YYTLVNHGTMVI
+609 
-621 GTGDGDNSG
+621 
-630 IVISSTGGYSA
+630 
-641 LVENGWYDSTG
+641 G
-652 KTPENDTCKLTI
+652 KT
-664 YGGTFQGGKYS
+664 
-675 VKNDELGETTI
+675 
-686 YGGKFEKPYNVNLL
+686 
-700 NWHNM
+700 
-705 YIHGGTFDCTEHTTN
+705 IH
-720 NLSNGKYG
+720 
-728 QGVGHVEITNG
+728 
-739 EFIAKNKSNVILT
+739 
-752 SGYNSSDITISGGV
+752 
-766 FTSKVGLSNY
+766 
-776 LADGYEIDSEI
+776 
-787 NPGKYTV
+787 
-794 TEIKAAEIN
+794 
-803 GTTYPTVAD
+803 
-812 AIASV
+812 
-817 SGSDPVEITILKDA
+817 
-831 TENLTIPVGK
+831 
-841 NITIQG
+841 
-847 SADQPATIN
+847 

-908 VNITGFASKA
+908 VKITGFASKA

-950 YAVDLNLVA
+950 YAVDLNLIA

-1049 INNGEIIVQ
+1049 INNGEIVVQ

-1073 RDAAKTSETDIAIVL
+1073 RDAAKTSGTDIAIVL
-1088 TPEEQLDAIMANIEG
+1088 TPEEQLDAIMASIEG

-1120 NLAFIDQI
+1120 NLSFIDQI
-1128 VAISGFNSMQVSNGT
+1128 VAIPGFNNMQVSNGT

-1151 GILEEFKSQVAAWM
+1151 GILETFKSQVAAWM
-1165 PATNESPELTLT
+1165 PTTNESPEVTLT
-1177 ITVNFAE
+1177 FTVNFAE

>member
-19 LDTYFSAPT
+19 LNTYFSAPT
-28 TTNVTYTK
+28 ATNVTYTK
-36 TANQQYNVV
+36 TADQQYNVV
-45 THVSSMNEIT
+45 THVSSMSEIT

-61 TLLTITNLTKVTLTV
+61 ALLTITNLSKVTLTV
-76 GDNSTEVTTPT
+76 GENSTEVTAPT
-87 IASDFDV
+87 IASDFDA

-112 VTVVMKVEAGDASVD
+112 VTVVMKVEVGETSVD

-155 DEYLTLTPIEDG
+155 DEYIKMTPSDG

-195 LKSVTFSMRYSSTG
+195 LKSVTFSMRHSSTG

-221 VTDEKLTELKT
+221 VTDEKLAELKT

-259 ISDGIDRSTT
+259 ISDGVDRSTT
-269 YEASISSSWVADP
+269 YEASISSSWVTDP

-308 TLQKHI
+308 TLQKHV
-314 TVSNNQVNATP
+314 TVSNSQVNATP

-335 VTFDGNNKVIT
+335 VTFDGNHKVIT

-373 TVAGN
+373 TVTGN
-378 TKTKSGIVCFGQN
+378 TKTKSGIVCFGKN

-404 GNCGVQ
+404 GNCGVLI
-410 VAGARVTATNLQ
+410 AGATAVATNVN
-422 TVGNVWG
+422 TAGNVWG
-429 GVNVDKGSD
+429 GINVNKS
-438 GSTPHF
+438 STDNGTPNF
-444 AVDDTSTFAEKA
+444 TFNSGALSENAEL
-456 EVYTEITD
+456 YTEITD
-464 QEVIT
+464 QDVIT
-469 APSLT
+469 APGME
-474 KYQGF
+474 KVQGF
-479 GDTLKGFIYYTSDV
+479 GETLKGFIYYTTDMSR
-493 SKLGTVYNGA
+493 LGTITGEGTVYETLADAAAADGEVA
-503 VYETVNDILENNET
+503 VTLSEN
-517 VELAVDKDITESI
+517 LTENVSI
-530 IVPAGKTLNLN
+530 PAGKS
-541 LNNHVITNA
+541 
-550 AGEDTLVNNGTM
+550 M
-562 TISGDGTIDNTETN
+562 TIDG
-576 KAALTNNGTLT
+576 A
-587 ILGGT
+587 
-592 ISRSQDT
+592 
-599 GVPDDSTHPG
+599 
-609 YYTLVNHGTMVI
+609 
-621 GTGDGDNSG
+621 
-630 IVISSTGGYSA
+630 
-641 LVENGWYDSTG
+641 G
-652 KTPENDTCKLTI
+652 KT
-664 YGGTFQGGKYS
+664 
-675 VKNDELGETTI
+675 
-686 YGGKFEKPYNVNLL
+686 
-700 NWHNM
+700 
-705 YIHGGTFDCTEHTTN
+705 IHG
-720 NLSNGKYG
+720 K
-728 QGVGHVEITNG
+728 IT
-739 EFIAKNKSNVILT
+739 
-752 SGYNSSDITISGGV
+752 
-766 FTSKVGLSNY
+766 
-776 LADGYEIDSEI
+776 
-787 NPGKYTV
+787 
-794 TEIKAAEIN
+794 
-803 GTTYPTVAD
+803 
-812 AIASV
+812 
-817 SGSDPVEITILKDA
+817 
-831 TENLTIPVGK
+831 
-841 NITIQG
+841 
-847 SADQPATIN
+847 
-856 GKISCVANGSGETN
+856 CVANGSGATN

-901 CNLVLEN
+901 CNLILEN
-908 VNITGFASKA
+908 VKITGFASKA

-978 KAAIKITQ
+978 KAVIKITQ

-1049 INNGEIIVQ
+1049 INNGEIVVQ

-1073 RDAAKTSETDIAIVL
+1073 RDAAKTSGTDIAIVL
-1088 TPEEQLDAIMANIEG
+1088 TPEEQLDAIMASIEG

-1120 NLAFIDQI
+1120 NLSFIDQI
-1128 VAISGFNSMQVSNGT
+1128 VAIPGFNNMQVSNGT
-1143 DTLTYTND
+1143 DILTYTND
-1151 GILEEFKSQVAAWM
+1151 GILETFKSQVAAWM
-1165 PATNESPELTLT
+1165 PTTNESPEVTLT